1 MFNLNL
7 SPEVQNIL
15 SVQGIYAEEDVLYA
29 LEQYK
34 FWTNDEILNLFDD
47 DNSYCFLDPQLNYSE
62 FKDIQEQYG
71 VIIKS
76 LNSRTLV
83 VYIPIFTPEL
93 PPSFDLALSSFS
105 IERCYIT
112 RYNYDCIRRDKR
124 VEYNPDILIKKIILD
139 AINLHATDVHLTV
152 EHVNNEV
159 RYPVLYRRDGVMY
172 TLDSYRLDKQLNE
185 SLVSKLIDKKTSK
198 NSLDLGIAAGVV
210 ANSSNLFGTN
220 DVELR
225 ISANKVLD
233 GYRCVIR
240 IQQKKTVS
248 LKIEELGFAPSVL
261 HDIELLANKKSGVTL
276 ITGAIRTGKNT
287 TAFAMAN
294 KMIQDPIS
302 IVSYDS
308 PVEVLMPFAQVDY
321 QEDSKRLLSL
331 VRLTKKQ
338 DVDVAFLNEIPTKEV
353 AFAVSDLAESSIYV
367 ITTMHLDRLW
377 QLPYRLY
384 DYYGESYKNIIS
396 QINGVLN
403 QKMFGVQ
410 CPHCREEKLLS
421 ELKSEPIYKL
431 LSSKGVNSYF
441 VTKGCKYCRDEITGS
456 SGFIIGRNQPYA
468 EHLIFTEEIKEHLLR
483 CEHTWDMELYLKA
496 KIREK
501 AQALE
506 DYMVDGVKSGDLN
519 VESLEYIL

>member
-1 MFNLNL
+1 
-7 SPEVQNIL
+7 
-15 SVQGIYAEEDVLYA
+15 
-29 LEQYK
+29 
-34 FWTNDEILNLFDD
+34 
-47 DNSYCFLDPQLNYSE
+47 
-62 FKDIQEQYG
+62 
-71 VIIKS
+71 
-76 LNSRTLV
+76 
-83 VYIPIFTPEL
+83 
-93 PPSFDLALSSFS
+93 
-105 IERCYIT
+105 
-112 RYNYDCIRRDKR
+112 
-124 VEYNPDILIKKIILD
+124 
-139 AINLHATDVHLTV
+139 
-152 EHVNNEV
+152 
-159 RYPVLYRRDGVMY
+159 
-172 TLDSYRLDKQLNE
+172 
-185 SLVSKLIDKKTSK
+185 
-198 NSLDLGIAAGVV
+198 
-210 ANSSNLFGTN
+210 
-220 DVELR
+220 
-225 ISANKVLD
+225 
-233 GYRCVIR
+233 
-240 IQQKKTVS
+240 
-248 LKIEELGFAPSVL
+248 
-261 HDIELLANKKSGVTL
+261 
-276 ITGAIRTGKNT
+276 
-287 TAFAMAN
+287 MAN

-353 AFAVSDLAESSIYV
+353 AFAVSDLSESSIYV

-483 CEHTWDMELYLKA
+483 CEHPWDMELYLKA

>member
-1 MFNLNL
+1 
-7 SPEVQNIL
+7 
-15 SVQGIYAEEDVLYA
+15 
-29 LEQYK
+29 
-34 FWTNDEILNLFDD
+34 
-47 DNSYCFLDPQLNYSE
+47 
-62 FKDIQEQYG
+62 
-71 VIIKS
+71 
-76 LNSRTLV
+76 
-83 VYIPIFTPEL
+83 
-93 PPSFDLALSSFS
+93 
-105 IERCYIT
+105 
-112 RYNYDCIRRDKR
+112 
-124 VEYNPDILIKKIILD
+124 
-139 AINLHATDVHLTV
+139 
-152 EHVNNEV
+152 
-159 RYPVLYRRDGVMY
+159 
-172 TLDSYRLDKQLNE
+172 
-185 SLVSKLIDKKTSK
+185 
-198 NSLDLGIAAGVV
+198 
-210 ANSSNLFGTN
+210 
-220 DVELR
+220 
-225 ISANKVLD
+225 
-233 GYRCVIR
+233 
-240 IQQKKTVS
+240 
-248 LKIEELGFAPSVL
+248 
-261 HDIELLANKKSGVTL
+261 
-276 ITGAIRTGKNT
+276 
-287 TAFAMAN
+287 
-294 KMIQDPIS
+294 
-302 IVSYDS
+302 
-308 PVEVLMPFAQVDY
+308 MPFAQVDY

-384 DYYGESYKNIIS
+384 DYYGESYKNVIS

-483 CEHTWDMELYLKA
+483 CEHPWDMELYLKA

>member
-1 MFNLNL
+1 MLWL
-7 SPEVQNIL
+7 
-15 SVQGIYAEEDVLYA
+15 
-29 LEQYK
+29 
-34 FWTNDEILNLFDD
+34 
-47 DNSYCFLDPQLNYSE
+47 
-62 FKDIQEQYG
+62 
-71 VIIKS
+71 
-76 LNSRTLV
+76 
-83 VYIPIFTPEL
+83 
-93 PPSFDLALSSFS
+93 
-105 IERCYIT
+105 
-112 RYNYDCIRRDKR
+112 
-124 VEYNPDILIKKIILD
+124 
-139 AINLHATDVHLTV
+139 
-152 EHVNNEV
+152 
-159 RYPVLYRRDGVMY
+159 
-172 TLDSYRLDKQLNE
+172 
-185 SLVSKLIDKKTSK
+185 
-198 NSLDLGIAAGVV
+198 
-210 ANSSNLFGTN
+210 
-220 DVELR
+220 
-225 ISANKVLD
+225 
-233 GYRCVIR
+233 
-240 IQQKKTVS
+240 
-248 LKIEELGFAPSVL
+248 
-261 HDIELLANKKSGVTL
+261 
-276 ITGAIRTGKNT
+276 
-287 TAFAMAN
+287 
-294 KMIQDPIS
+294 IQDPIS

-353 AFAVSDLAESSIYV
+353 AFAVSDLSESSIYV

-483 CEHTWDMELYLKA
+483 CEHPWDMELYLKA